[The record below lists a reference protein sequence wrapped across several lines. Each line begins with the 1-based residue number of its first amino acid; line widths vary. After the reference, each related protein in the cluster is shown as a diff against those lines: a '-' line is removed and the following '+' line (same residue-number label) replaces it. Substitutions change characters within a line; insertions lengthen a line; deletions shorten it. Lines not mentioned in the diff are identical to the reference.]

1 LTPSLAQL
9 ADRLDTA
16 VDRLRA
22 THRPDEPGFALALIA
37 EGQVLRQVT
46 HGMAHLEWQQ
56 PITAD
61 TRFYLASES
70 KPWTAALMLACVAAG
85 RISLDEDVRARL
97 PALQSYEQ
105 AIRLGHLLR
114 HTSGVA
120 DYLGL
125 WHAQLGRHEHD
136 VVTQAQALELIR
148 LADDVR
154 FTPGSRFEY
163 SNSNYV
169 LLAELLRQLEGCS
182 LAELAR
188 RRCFG
193 PWGLL
198 DSSFEEQPG
207 RVMQRRA
214 RSYESEQ
221 PQVWLDAPVPLASWG
236 DGGLWSSLSD
246 LTQVECR
253 WQAQGP
259 NGSDYQFLLGACL
272 QEDPRFAPA
281 DAPYR
286 FGLEVLRHGARE
298 FAFHGG
304 GYAGFSAM
312 LLRCL
317 GERSSLLLLSNRDG
331 LDTSTDT
338 WLEAIWG
345 NG

>member
-1 LTPSLAQL
+1 M
-9 ADRLDTA
+9 
-16 VDRLRA
+16 DRLRA
-22 THRPDEPGFALALIA
+22 AQGSDEPGFALALIV
-37 EGQVLRQVT
+37 EGQVLRQVS

-56 PITAD
+56 PIAAD

-70 KPWTAALMLACVAAG
+70 KPWTAALMLDCVAAG
-85 RISLDEDVRARL
+85 RIGLDEDVRERL

-105 AIRLGHLLR
+105 PIRLGHLLR
-114 HTSGVA
+114 HTSGIA
-120 DYLGL
+120 DCLFL
-125 WHAQLGRHEHD
+125 WDAQLGRHEHD

-148 LADDVR
+148 RADDVS

-169 LLAELLRQLEGCS
+169 LLAELLQQLEGCS

-193 PWGLL
+193 PWGMLN
-198 DSSFEEQPG
+198 SSFEEQPG

-214 RSYESEQ
+214 RSYEGQE
-221 PQVWLDAPVPLASWG
+221 PQAWLDVPVPLACWG
-236 DGGLWSSLSD
+236 DGGMWSSLSD

-259 NGSDYQFLLGACL
+259 DGPDYQFLLGACL

-286 FGLEVLRHGARE
+286 FGLEILQHGARE

-304 GYAGFSAM
+304 GYAGFSAL
-312 LLRCL
+312 LLRCP
-317 GERSSLLLLSNRDG
+317 GERSSLVVLSNRDG
-331 LDTSTDT
+331 LDVSTAT
-338 WLEAIWG
+338 WLEAVWG
-345 NG
+345 SSQAGMPT